1 VGLNY
6 AYYPNENTYLN
17 VGFSASNI
25 NRPNESFFSPGL
37 VDTRIPTRLTTFVNG
52 SFRAGD
58 AWIVNPNV
66 YVSKMSTAWE
76 VVGGVNGQRK
86 LNDDGSTQLI
96 MGAYYRVSD
105 AIIPMVG
112 FQQSGYKLTFSYDA
126 TASTL
131 KNYNQ
136 TRGAYEVSII
146 KQGLI
151 DKSRDLKCPAV
162 RF

>member
-1 VGLNY
+1 MT
-6 AYYPNENTYLN
+6 E
-17 VGFSASNI
+17 FSSAAS
-25 NRPNESFFSPGL
+25 
-37 VDTRIPTRLTTFVNG
+37 NG

-76 VVGGVNGQRK
+76 VVGGLNGQRK

-96 MGAYYRVSD
+96 VGAYYRVSD
-105 AIIPMVG
+105 AIIPLVG
-112 FQQSGYKLTFSYDA
+112 FQQSGYRVTFNYDA
-126 TASTL
+126 TASSL

-136 TRGAYEVSII
+136 TRGAYEVSLV
-146 KQGLI
+146 KQGLFG
-151 DKSRDLKCPAV
+151 SSGDLKCPAV